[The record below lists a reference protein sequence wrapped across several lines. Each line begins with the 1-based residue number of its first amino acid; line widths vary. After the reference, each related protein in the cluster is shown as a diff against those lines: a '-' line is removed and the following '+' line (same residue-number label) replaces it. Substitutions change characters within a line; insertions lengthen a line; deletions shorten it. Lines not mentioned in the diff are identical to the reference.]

1 MATPSVHEAL
11 IYLMVVTSAADRDMA
26 DPELGRIGEVVKSW
40 PVFTDFDA
48 QHLILVAQDCQK
60 LLQEKE
66 GLDGVLQLAGRV
78 IPERLHDTAY
88 AAAVEV
94 AAVDLEMRMEEVRVL
109 DRLRAALTVSEP
121 IAGAIEFAA
130 KARHRM
136 LT

>member
-1 MATPSVHEAL
+1 MNIQCPN
-11 IYLMVVTSAADRDMA
+11 
-26 DPELGRIGEVVKSW
+26 
-40 PVFTDFDA
+40 
-48 QHLILVAQDCQK
+48 CQK
-60 LLQEKE
+60 LLQEST
-66 GLDGVLQLAGRV
+66 GLDGVLELAGKV

-121 IAGAIEFAA
+121 IVEAIEYAA

-136 LT
+136 LS